1 MWRRFTSRCSTEME
15 QKTATFGCPVL
26 VAVSAQ
32 TALAVELA
40 ERAGLTACAF
50 ARGAGCNVYRRPA
63 GVR

>member
-26 VAVSAQ
+26 VAVSAP